1 MKTMEMKAA
10 SRPVAAYATGLG
22 RESLVFT
29 VRGKPV
35 AALVS
40 LRNTD
45 VESLEFSA
53 NPRFLRLIARSRSLR
68 KQRGGLTAAA
78 LRRRL
83 AATARTP

>member
-10 SRPVAAYATGLG
+10 SGPVAEYATRLG
-22 RESLVFT
+22 RGSLVFT

-40 LRNTD
+40 LRYTD
-45 VESLEFSA
+45 LESLELSA
-53 NPRFLRLIARSRSLR
+53 SPRFLRLIARSR
-68 KQRGGLTAAA
+68 KAWKKRGGLTVAE

-83 AATARTP
+83 AATKRSD